1 MSEAIPIQ
9 ASMRP
14 ERGSPAAALCAS
26 TLLAAVAL
34 AGSASRPKP
43 IAQLVRAKTLVTQA
57 ENGQAQR
64 SAPMD
69 LQRARR
75 AARCAQSAVRSPVR
89 RCPQPRRQSGGG
101 CRSGECPGRERQG
114 AAAAAYNQ
122 TLAAARAQAVAQAL
136 QLRGVSPDQYRTI
149 GLGEACPVASNGTAA
164 GRQQN
169 RRVNVVFSNASGKF
183 SEAAL
188 SRKSAISKR

>member
-43 IAQLVRAKTLVTQA
+43 IAQLLRAKTLVTQA

-75 AARCAQSAVRSPVR
+75 AARCAQSA
-89 RCPQPRRQSGGG
+89 
-101 CRSGECPGRERQG
+101 
-114 AAAAAYNQ
+114 AAAAYNQ
-122 TLAAARAQAVAQAL
+122 TLSAARAQAVAQAL
-136 QLRGVSPDQYRTI
+136 QLRGASPDQYRTI